1 MKIVL
6 PDAKTVT
13 QGDLSL
19 EPLNKFGEV
28 EVFGLTDYDE
38 IAERVKDADVI
49 ICNKTVLNKETLAL
63 AKNLKLILLWAT
75 GYNNIDTDY
84 CDKMGITV
92 CNAGSYSTNAVAQH
106 TFALILELINK
117 VGAYNSFVQAGN
129 WQKCDTF
136 SPFAYNLNELAGRTL
151 GIYGYGNIGRAVA
164 KIAKAFEMNVIAYS
178 RSKKSDEFATY
189 ADFDTLLKESDI
201 LSVHCPLNAESE
213 HIFNK
218 DTFAKM
224 KQGAYF
230 INTARGGVM
239 IEEDLKNAL
248 TSGHLAGAGIDV
260 LEIEPMAQDCKILNV
275 DNCII
280 TPHIAWAPMETRLR
294 LMGIVCNNL
303 QNFINGTPSNVVN
316 NP

>member
-6 PDAKTVT
+6 PDAKTIT

-28 EVFGLTDYDE
+28 VVYGLTSYDE
-38 IAERVKDADVI
+38 IAERVSDADVI
-49 ICNKTVLNKETLAL
+49 ICNKTVLNAETLAL

-84 CDKMGITV
+84 CDKKGITV

-129 WQKCDTF
+129 WKKSNTF
-136 SPFAYNLNELAGRTL
+136 SPFAFNLNELAGRTL
-151 GIYGYGNIGRAVA
+151 GIYGYGNIGNAVA

-178 RSKKSDEFATY
+178 RSKKSDEYATY
-189 ADFDTLLKESDI
+189 ADFETLLEKSDI
-201 LSVHCPLNAESE
+201 ISVHCPLNSETE

-224 KQGAYF
+224 KQGSYF

-239 IEEDLKNAL
+239 VEDDLKNAL
-248 TSGHLAGAGIDV
+248 ESKHLAGAGIDV
-260 LEIEPMAQDCKILNV
+260 LEIEPMAEDCKIFNV
-275 DNCII
+275 KNCII
-280 TPHIAWAPMETRLR
+280 TPHIAWAPIETRQR

-303 QNFINGTPSNVVN
+303 QNFIDGTPTNVVN

>member
-6 PDAKTVT
+6 PDAKTIT

-28 EVFGLTDYDE
+28 VVYGLTSYDE
-38 IAERVKDADVI
+38 IKERVRDAEVI
-49 ICNKTVLNKETLAL
+49 ICNKTVLNAETLAL

-84 CDKMGITV
+84 CNKRGITV

-129 WQKCDTF
+129 WKKSDTF
-136 SPFAYNLNELAGRTL
+136 SPFAFNLNELAGRTL
-151 GIYGYGNIGRAVA
+151 GIYGYGNIGKAVA

-178 RSKKSDEFATY
+178 RSKKSDEYATY
-189 ADFDTLLKESDI
+189 ADFETLLKKSDI
-201 LSVHCPLNAESE
+201 ISVHCPLNAESE

-218 DTFAKM
+218 NTFAKM
-224 KQGAYF
+224 KQGSYF

-239 IEEDLKNAL
+239 VEKDLKNAL
-248 TSGHLAGAGIDV
+248 ESKHLAGAGIDV
-260 LEIEPMAQDCKILNV
+260 LEIEPMAEDCRIFNV
-275 DNCII
+275 ENCII
-280 TPHIAWAPMETRLR
+280 TPHIAWAPMETRQR

-303 QNFINGTPSNVVN
+303 QSFIDGTPTNVVN

>member
-136 SPFAYNLNELAGRTL
+136 SPFAYN
-151 GIYGYGNIGRAVA
+151 
-164 KIAKAFEMNVIAYS
+164 
-178 RSKKSDEFATY
+178 
-189 ADFDTLLKESDI
+189 
-201 LSVHCPLNAESE
+201 
-213 HIFNK
+213 
-218 DTFAKM
+218 
-224 KQGAYF
+224 
-230 INTARGGVM
+230 
-239 IEEDLKNAL
+239 
-248 TSGHLAGAGIDV
+248 
-260 LEIEPMAQDCKILNV
+260 
-275 DNCII
+275 
-280 TPHIAWAPMETRLR
+280 
-294 LMGIVCNNL
+294 
-303 QNFINGTPSNVVN
+303 
-316 NP
+316 